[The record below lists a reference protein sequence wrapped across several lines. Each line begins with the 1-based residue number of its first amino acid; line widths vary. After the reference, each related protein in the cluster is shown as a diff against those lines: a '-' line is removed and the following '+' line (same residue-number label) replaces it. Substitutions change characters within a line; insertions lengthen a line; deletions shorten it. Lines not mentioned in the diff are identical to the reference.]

1 MFLQKLTV
9 VAAFAIVSIQADQT
23 WYNLK
28 TTWGPT
34 PLNGFYDQPRTVEEA
49 NYAGWVQVS
58 NDCAEGASIPG
69 NLMAPPEADPE
80 MVLIFDVNGFI
91 AGMHSVVAKKFVSA
105 GFDFGASKWYRSVD
119 ALDAFVTTA
128 YFVDPAIIC
137 QGGRSQAEFDM
148 EGTGNRVWF
157 QNGPTTADVLNTPL
171 TLDEADAD
179 AYWYKHY
186 CFLNMGRHYFNLNYD
201 VNGSCDDLT
210 PIQLIYSGGV
220 LNGIVWQH
228 PAAMPQAR
236 WESVNSFGLSQIVD
250 RPPQCLYDLV
260 ESPGVRTMHTY
271 FRNYGTLCID
281 DRNQ

>member
-1 MFLQKLTV
+1 MGTISCNMVLKKVTFVIALVIAST
-9 VAAFAIVSIQADQT
+9 QAEQT

-34 PLNGFYDQPRTVEEA
+34 PLQGFNDQPRTVEEA
-49 NYAGWVQVS
+49 NNAGWVQVS
-58 NDCAEGASIPG
+58 NDCAEGASFPG
-69 NLMAPPEADPE
+69 NRMVPPGENPE
-80 MVLIFDVNGFI
+80 MVFNFD
-91 AGMHSVVAKKFVSA
+91 
-105 GFDFGASKWYRSVD
+105 ASKWYRSD
-119 ALDAFVTTA
+119 NILGEDAFVTTA

-137 QGGRSQAEFDM
+137 QGGRSQGDFDM

-157 QNGPTTADVLNTPL
+157 QNGATPADVQNTPL
-171 TLDEADAD
+171 TIDEADSD
-179 AYWYKHY
+179 TYWYRHY

-201 VNGSCDDLT
+201 VNAPCDDLT

-250 RPPQCLYDLV
+250 RPPQCLYDLA
-260 ESPGVRTMHTY
+260 ESVGVR
-271 FRNYGTLCID
+271 
-281 DRNQ
+281 